1 MKETTFRWRIY
12 QLKNRKV
19 IASIKKGLFTFSL
32 KPVFKP
38 DIDEAGRK
46 ISSKI
51 EKQFPDLRYCIWSTK
66 IVHEFMLHIPGK
78 FITILQVERDALEP
92 VYRFL
97 KEEKFRNVY
106 IEPEEKEIERY
117 LYETETA
124 IVLQPLVSKSPT
136 QKVKKVETTT
146 LEKLIVDLNC
156 DKKLFAA
163 YQGDEFFHIINNAY
177 KRYAVDFTK
186 LLYYAKRR
194 RKENEL
200 MGIFNNKVDIPNN
213 ILNDRY

>member
-1 MKETTFRWRIY
+1 M
-12 QLKNRKV
+12 KNRKV

>member
-1 MKETTFRWRIY
+1 
-12 QLKNRKV
+12 LKNRKV
-19 IASIKKGLFTFSL
+19 IASIKKGLYTFSL
-32 KPVFKP
+32 KPVFNP

-136 QKVKKVETTT
+136 QQVKKVQTTT

-163 YQGDEFFHIINNAY
+163 YQGDEFIHIINNAY
-177 KRYAVDFTK
+177 KRYALDFTK
-186 LLYYAKRR
+186 LFYYAKRR

-200 MGIFNNKVDIPNN
+200 MGIFINKADIPNN